1 MPTIATAGFVAA
13 LISLGLVLIGAA
25 AQVSAHQQARV
36 AADLAAVAAAHA
48 HLRGEDACVRAG
60 QVAGHNG
67 ASLSACVVTGV
78 DVTVTAYIRGREV
91 SSTAGPV

>member
-1 MPTIATAGFVAA
+1 MPTVATAGFAAA
-13 LISLGLVLIGAA
+13 LISLGLVVIGAA

-48 HLRGEDACVRAG
+48 HARGENTCAVAG

-67 ASLSACVVTGV
+67 AALSGCVVTGA
-78 DVTVTAYIRGREV
+78 DVTITARIGRREV